1 MTRKNF
7 LWLMAIAIITVFVA
21 LACSDKPTDA
31 NASNFSE
38 IEYIEQAPRQMFNLD
53 TVDNLEID
61 SSRDLTQFE
70 GKSFKSGAYIRNK
83 DYSKLFYY
91 YADVNI
97 DSQSKPYISVIRKYA
112 EGNVLED
119 IGKLYP
125 FSDETGG
132 TYYNLEVV
140 RYKINSS
147 SKITA
152 RATFTED
159 GQLIIKFSNYGAEI
173 ILSLTKD
180 SLEGIYRSSEL
191 AGDWNDKSE
200 VEESEFYW
208 KQLKVDYYGNVE
220 LLSGDIP
227 GEDISY
233 TGKIDEIFQQYPY
246 TITISCVDNDGNSH
260 SGTVTFNNETSA
272 EASFD
277 AYVDL
282 SWRPT
287 WWGWEKVSRSF
298 TKE

>member
-61 SSRDLTQFE
+61 SSRDLTQFQ

-147 SKITA
+147 AKITA
-152 RATFTED
+152 SATFTED

-191 AGDWNDKSE
+191 AGDWNDESE